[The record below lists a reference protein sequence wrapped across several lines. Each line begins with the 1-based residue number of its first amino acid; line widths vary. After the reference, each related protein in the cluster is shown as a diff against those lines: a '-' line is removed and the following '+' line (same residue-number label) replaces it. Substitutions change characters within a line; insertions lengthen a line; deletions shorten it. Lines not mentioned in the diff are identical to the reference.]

1 MYIPVTHFIN
11 LLVVNCVAQYIIPRV
26 QRLVVLL
33 RAMQTVLLLYKLHYV
48 FH

>member
-11 LLVVNCVAQYIIPRV
+11 LLVVNCVALCITPRV

-33 RAMQTVLLLYKLHYV
+33 RAMQAVLLLIKLHYV
-48 FH
+48 YH